1 MSAPPVSASRASI
14 VPKTIHSARP
24 VSADSA
30 RVGLTVAALGVVF
43 GDLGTSPLYTLQE
56 CLFGPHGVQPSNAN
70 IMGVLSLI
78 FWSLMMVITL
88 KYLLFLMRADNGGE
102 GGIMALLALAPERF
116 RTAMPGRIGLLPL
129 LVIAGAALL
138 FGDGIITP
146 SVSVL
151 SAVEGLGVATHELQP
166 FVLPLTIAILI
177 ALFAVQSRGTAK
189 LASFFG
195 PVMVLWFVTLAVLGG
210 YHLVHAP
217 RILAALSPSY
227 AIDFFVEHGLG
238 GTTILGGVI
247 LCVTGG
253 EALYA
258 DMGHFGVAPIR
269 NAWLYICTP
278 SLVLNYFGQGALII
292 AEQDPA
298 ARLTL
303 AARPFYAMCPQGV
316 WLYPFVAIATLA
328 TIIASQAL
336 ISGVF
341 SLTYQAVQL
350 GFFPRVTVQHTSR
363 DTEGQIYLPLMNWG
377 LAGACV
383 ALVLMFRESSK
394 LAAVYGLAVSGTMAI
409 TSVVYFAVVRY
420 TWRWPLWKALA
431 VVGLFLAFD
440 LPFLFANSL
449 KFFEGGYVPVVVGAL
464 FVLLMINWRIGRGV
478 LKAYLQGRAIPLSG
492 FIDSLDRRV
501 KTRCPGTA
509 VFLAALHDNVPPAL
523 RRLVE
528 RVHTLHETAVLLNV
542 VVEHVPRVD
551 GAERVQN
558 AVSLGQ
564 GFYCLTLRYGFIEEP
579 DVPSDLSVVLPELG
593 IDTPQS
599 ELSYI
604 VDRETFEATN
614 AGHMGRISEGLFSFL
629 SRNAKSATDYF
640 RLPPAQVLE
649 VGARIDL

>member
-1 MSAPPVSASRASI
+1 VTLA
-14 VPKTIHSARP
+14 
-24 VSADSA
+24 
-30 RVGLTVAALGVVF
+30 VAALGVVF

-56 CLFGPHGVQPSNAN
+56 CLSGPNGVDPSDAN
-70 IMGVLSLI
+70 VMGVLSLI
-78 FWSLMMVITL
+78 FWSLMMVITF
-88 KYLLFLMRADNGGE
+88 KYLMFLMRADNGGE

-116 RTAMPGRIGLLPL
+116 RSGVPGKVGLVPI

-151 SAVEGLGVATHELQP
+151 SAIEGLGVATSKLQP
-166 FVLPLTIAILI
+166 FVLPLTVAILI

-189 LASFFG
+189 LARLFG
-195 PVMVLWFVTLAVLGG
+195 PVMVLWFFALALLGG
-210 YHLVHAP
+210 YHLVQAP
-217 RILAALSPSY
+217 RILEALSPSH
-227 AIDFFVEHGLG
+227 AVGFFTAHGVG
-238 GTTILGGVI
+238 GVTILGGVI

-269 NAWLYICTP
+269 NAWLYVCTP

-292 AEQDPA
+292 AEREPV
-298 ARLTL
+298 ARLAL
-303 AARPFYAMCPQGV
+303 ASRPFYAMCPQGV
-316 WLYPFVAIATLA
+316 WLYPFIAIATLA

-341 SLTYQAVQL
+341 SLTYQAIQL
-350 GFFPRVTVQHTSR
+350 GFFPRVTVQHTSGE
-363 DTEGQIYLPLMNWG
+363 TEGQIYLPLMNWG

-383 ALVLMFRESSK
+383 TLVLLFRESSR

-409 TSVVYFAVVRY
+409 TSIVYFVVVRHA
-420 TWRWPLWKALA
+420 WRWPLWKALA
-431 VVGLFLAFD
+431 VVGLFLSFD

-449 KFFEGGYVPVVVGAL
+449 KFFEGGYVPVLVGAL
-464 FVLLMINWRIGRGV
+464 FVILMINWRIGRGL
-478 LKAYLQGRAIPLSG
+478 LKLYLQGRAIPLAG
-492 FIDSLDRRV
+492 FIASLDRRV
-501 KTRCPGTA
+501 KMRCPGTA

-528 RVHTLHETAVLLNV
+528 RVHTLHESVILLNV
-542 VVEHVPRVD
+542 VVDHVPRVD
-551 GAERVQN
+551 ASKRVQEPI
-558 AVSLGQ
+558 ALER

-579 DVPSDLSVVLPELG
+579 DVPADLSEALRELG
-593 IDTPQS
+593 ITTPQD

-614 AGHMGRISEGLFSFL
+614 AGSMGRASEGLFSFL

-640 RLPPAQVLE
+640 RLPPSQVLE

>member
-1 MSAPPVSASRASI
+1 MTASRESASRPSI
-14 VPKTIHSARP
+14 VSKSIRSARP
-24 VSADSA
+24 MPADSA
-30 RVGLTVAALGVVF
+30 RVALTVAALGVVF

-56 CLFGPHGVQPSNAN
+56 CLSGPNGIEPSNTN
-70 IMGVLSLI
+70 VMGVLSLI
-78 FWSLMMVITL
+78 FWSLSMVVTL
-88 KYLLFLMRADNGGE
+88 KYLWFLMRADNGGE

-116 RTAMPGRIGLLPL
+116 RSSLPGRIGLVPI

-138 FGDGIITP
+138 FGDGVITP
-146 SVSVL
+146 AVSVL
-151 SAVEGLGVATHELQP
+151 SAVEGLGVAAQELQP
-166 FVLPLTIAILI
+166 FVLPLTIAILMG
-177 ALFAVQSRGTAK
+177 LFAVQSRGTAN
-189 LASFFG
+189 LARLFG
-195 PVMVLWFVTLAVLGG
+195 PVMALWFASLAVLGA

-227 AIDFFVEHGLG
+227 ALGFFAEHGLG
-238 GTTILGGVI
+238 GATILGGVI

-258 DMGHFGVAPIR
+258 DMGHFGVGPIR
-269 NAWLYICTP
+269 NAWLYVCTP
-278 SLVLNYFGQGALII
+278 ALVLNYFGQGALII
-292 AEQDPA
+292 AEEDPA
-298 ARLTL
+298 ARLAL
-303 AARPFYAMCPQGV
+303 AARPFYAMCPQGL
-316 WLYPFVAIATLA
+316 WLYPFVVIATVA

-350 GFFPRVTVQHTSR
+350 GFFPRVTVQHTSGE
-363 DTEGQIYLPLMNWG
+363 TEGQIYLPLMNWG
-377 LAGACV
+377 LAGACIS
-383 ALVLMFRESSK
+383 LVLLFRESSK

-409 TSVVYFAVVRY
+409 TSLVYFVVVRY
-420 TWRWPLWKALA
+420 TWRWPLWKALT
-431 VVGLFLAFD
+431 VVCLFLSFD
-440 LPFLFANSL
+440 LPFLIANSL
-449 KFFEGGYVPVVVGAL
+449 KFFEGGYVPLIVGAL
-464 FVLLMINWRIGRGV
+464 FVLLMVNWRIGRGV
-478 LKAYLQGRAIPLSG
+478 LKAYLQGRAIPLQA

-501 KTRCPGTA
+501 NVRCPGTA

-528 RVHTLHETAVLLNV
+528 RVHTLHETVILLNV
-542 VVEHVPRVD
+542 VVEHVPRVAV
-551 GAERVQN
+551 AERAQN
-558 AVSLGQ
+558 ALALGH
-564 GFYCLTLRYGFIEEP
+564 GFYCLTLRYGFVEEP

-593 IDTPQS
+593 IVTPQS

-614 AGHMGRISEGLFSFL
+614 AGRMGRISEGIFSFL

>member
-1 MSAPPVSASRASI
+1 MTLA
-14 VPKTIHSARP
+14 
-24 VSADSA
+24 
-30 RVGLTVAALGVVF
+30 VAALGVVF

-56 CLFGPHGVQPSNAN
+56 CLSGPNGVDPSDAN
-70 IMGVLSLI
+70 VMGVLSLI
-78 FWSLMMVITL
+78 FWSLMMVITF
-88 KYLLFLMRADNGGE
+88 KYLMFLMRADNGGE

-116 RTAMPGRIGLLPL
+116 RSGVPGKVGLVPI

-151 SAVEGLGVATHELQP
+151 SAIEGLGVATSKLQP
-166 FVLPLTIAILI
+166 FVLPLTVAILI

-189 LASFFG
+189 LARLFG
-195 PVMVLWFVTLAVLGG
+195 PVMVLWFFALALLGG
-210 YHLVHAP
+210 YHLVQAP
-217 RILAALSPSY
+217 RILEALSPSH
-227 AIDFFVEHGLG
+227 AVGFFTAHGVG
-238 GTTILGGVI
+238 GVTILGGVI

-269 NAWLYICTP
+269 NAWLYVCTP

-292 AEQDPA
+292 AEREPV
-298 ARLTL
+298 ARLAL
-303 AARPFYAMCPQGV
+303 ASRPFYAMCPQGV
-316 WLYPFVAIATLA
+316 WLYPFIAIATLA

-341 SLTYQAVQL
+341 SLTYQAIQL
-350 GFFPRVTVQHTSR
+350 GFFPRVTVQHTSGE
-363 DTEGQIYLPLMNWG
+363 TEGQIYLPLMNWG

-383 ALVLMFRESSK
+383 TLVLLFRESSR

-409 TSVVYFAVVRY
+409 TSIVYFVVVRHA
-420 TWRWPLWKALA
+420 WRWPLWKALA
-431 VVGLFLAFD
+431 VVGLFLSFD

-449 KFFEGGYVPVVVGAL
+449 KFFEGGYVPVLVGAL
-464 FVLLMINWRIGRGV
+464 FVILMINWRIGRGL
-478 LKAYLQGRAIPLSG
+478 LKLYLQGRAIPLAG
-492 FIDSLDRRV
+492 FIASLDRRV
-501 KTRCPGTA
+501 KMRCPGTA

-528 RVHTLHETAVLLNV
+528 RVHTLHESVILLNV
-542 VVEHVPRVD
+542 VVDHVPRVD
-551 GAERVQN
+551 ASKRVQEPI
-558 AVSLGQ
+558 ALER

-579 DVPSDLSVVLPELG
+579 DVPADLSEALRELG
-593 IDTPQS
+593 ITTPQD

-614 AGHMGRISEGLFSFL
+614 AGSMGRASEGLFSFL

-640 RLPPAQVLE
+640 RLPPSQVLE